1 MARKVE
7 AHLHALS
14 HYLPE
19 GALPRVLDYL
29 QQYKVHLTITLP
41 RQTVL
46 GDYRHPDD
54 YSGHRISINGNLNP
68 YEFLITLL
76 HELAHL
82 IVFIQYGNRVETHGT
97 EWQAVYARL
106 LKEFMALQIFPNDIV
121 HVLNQTLQ
129 RPAATKAGEHAL
141 ARVLRKYNPHKDG
154 LVLIEELQQGEWF
167 TAEDGKL
174 YERGPKLRT
183 RYKCKQLDTGREYLF
198 HALYEV
204 KRWKGNKH
212 REQEK

>member
-1 MARKVE
+1 MAKKVE

-14 HYLPE
+14 QYLPE
-19 GALPRVLDYL
+19 GALSRVLDYL

-54 YSGHRISINGNLNP
+54 YSGHRISINGNLNR

-82 IVFIQYGNRVETHGT
+82 IVFIEYGNRVETHGP
-97 EWQAVYARL
+97 EWQAMYARL
-106 LKEFMALQIFPNDIV
+106 LKEFIALQIFPNDIV
-121 HVLNQTLQ
+121 QVLHKGLQ

-141 ARVLRKYNPHKDG
+141 ARVLRKYNPPKDG
-154 LVLIEELQQGEWF
+154 VVLIEELQEGEYF

-174 YERGPKLRT
+174 YQRGSRLRT
-183 RYKCKQLDTGREYLF
+183 RYRCKQVETGKEYLF

-204 KRWKGNKH
+204 KKWKINKS
-212 REQEK
+212 

>member
-1 MARKVE
+1 MAKKIE
-7 AHLHALS
+7 AHLHALAR
-14 HYLPE
+14 YLPE
-19 GALPRVLDYL
+19 GALPRVMDYL

-82 IVFIQYGNRVETHGT
+82 IVFIHHGNRVETHGP
-97 EWQAVYARL
+97 EWQAIYAQL
-106 LKEFMALQIFPNDIV
+106 LREFMALKIFPADIV
-121 HVLNQTLQ
+121 HALHLSLQ
-129 RPAATKAGEHAL
+129 RPAATKAGEQAL
-141 ARVLRKYNPHKDG
+141 ARVLRKYNPPKDG
-154 LVLIEELQQGEWF
+154 IVLIEELQQGELF
-167 TAEDGKL
+167 RAEDGKL

-183 RYKCKQLDTGREYLF
+183 RYRCKQVDTGKEYLF

-204 KRWKGNKH
+204 KKWKTK
-212 REQEK
+212 QP